1 MQQVRNMPGGAVAG
15 EGNRAYETE
24 PANWKPLENR
34 IGSRCA
40 EFMWMFRQNG
50 LEYYKHIDTPRYL
63 ILDQKGRCYCRTGD
77 RLGPD
82 GLSQAFSTR
91 YQGDLQCGLSGSARW
106 ARYVRFYLPPHTACQ
121 RGAGWRFSWLD
132 WFCGGHRL

>member
-77 RLGPD
+77 RLVRT
-82 GLSQAFSTR
+82 AFRKHFRLVTR
-91 YQGDLQCGLSGSARW
+91 AICSVD
-106 ARYVRFYLPPHTACQ
+106 
-121 RGAGWRFSWLD
+121 
-132 WFCGGHRL
+132 